1 MIFYVKNIKLLIKKI
16 KRGGSLDNFRGDR
29 SKKVWLLTEIVVGV
43 LFALFAY
50 FVLKGKENIL
60 EGFIRILT
68 SPTVL
73 ITDFLVIGGMGATFL
88 NAFLI
93 FAFNYTLMRML
104 GTPLN
109 GLAIASF
116 FTVFGFSFFG
126 KNILNILPFYVGG
139 ILYSKY
145 EHIDFKDIL
154 VTISFTSALAP
165 FISEVAF
172 NIHVFSEYAYI
183 HAIVLGIVIGF
194 IVTPLAKKMAGFH
207 EGFNLYN
214 LGFTGGILGAVIA
227 SVLKLYQFVVV
238 PQRIISIEHDV
249 ELKIISSS
257 VFLAL
262 ILIGYYI
269 NNKSF
274 SGYKVLLKDSGLK
287 SDFVSKYGYGLTFIN
302 MGTMGFVA
310 MMYPVLL
317 GQTLNGPLLAGIL
330 TIVGFSAYGKTI
342 FNITPILI
350 GVFLGRFG
358 STTDGFTLALSGLF
372 GTSLAP
378 VAGVYG
384 FGWGIVAGMLHIAVV
399 QSIGVVHG
407 GLNLY
412 NNGFSAGIVAG
423 FLLPIINTTK
433 ESVNK
438 RRTKYLQRQKA
449 LHDLIRKAEHNLQDK
464 FIDKE

>member
-1 MIFYVKNIKLLIKKI
+1 M
-16 KRGGSLDNFRGDR
+16 DNFKGNR
-29 SKKVWLLTEIVVGV
+29 SKKIWILTEIVAGI
-43 LFALFAY
+43 LFATFVY
-50 FVLKGKENIL
+50 FVLRGKENVL
-60 EGFIRILT
+60 GGFIRILT

-93 FAFNYTLMRML
+93 FIFNYTLMRLL

-109 GLAIASF
+109 GIAIASF

-145 EHIDFKDIL
+145 EHIEFRDIL

-172 NIHVFSEYAYI
+172 NIHVLSEYAYI
-183 HAIVLGIVIGF
+183 NAIVLGIVIGF

-238 PQRIISIEHDV
+238 PQRIISIEHDL
-249 ELKIISSS
+249 ELKVIASG
-257 VFLAL
+257 VFLSLVFIA
-262 ILIGYYI
+262 YYI

-274 SGYKVLLKDSGLK
+274 TWYKILLEDTLLW
-287 SDFVSKYGYGLTFIN
+287 SDFVIKYGYGLTFIN
-302 MGTMGFVA
+302 MGIMGFVA
-310 MMYPVLL
+310 MMYPILL

-330 TIVGFSAYGKTI
+330 TVVGFSAYGKTI
-342 FNITPILI
+342 LNITPILL
-350 GVFLGRFG
+350 GVFIGKFG
-358 STTDGFTLALSGLF
+358 STTDGFTIALSGLF

-384 FGWGIVAGMLHIAVV
+384 PLWGIVAGMLHIAVV
-399 QSIGVVHG
+399 QSIGVIHG

-412 NNGFSAGIVAG
+412 NNGFSAGIIAG

-438 RRTKYLQRQKA
+438 RRAKYLQRQKA
-449 LHDLIRKAEHNLQDK
+449 LHDLIRKTEDDFNER
-464 FIDKE
+464 F

>member
-1 MIFYVKNIKLLIKKI
+1 M
-16 KRGGSLDNFRGDR
+16 DNFKGDR
-29 SKKVWLLTEIVVGV
+29 SKKAWILTEV
-43 LFALFAY
+43 LAVFMFCLFVY
-50 FVLKGKENIL
+50 FVFTGQENVL
-60 EGFIRILT
+60 EGFVKILT

-73 ITDFLVIGGMGATFL
+73 ITDFLVIGGIGATFL

-93 FAFNYTLMRML
+93 FIFNYTLMRLL

-109 GLAIASF
+109 GIAIASF

-145 EHIDFKDIL
+145 EHIEFKDLI

-172 NIHVFSEYAYI
+172 NIHVLSEYAYI
-183 HAIVLGIVIGF
+183 NAIVLGILIGF

-238 PQRIISIEHDV
+238 PQRIISIEYDLK
-249 ELKIISSS
+249 LKIISSL
-257 VFLAL
+257 VFISL
-262 ILIGYYI
+262 IVIGFYI

-274 SGYKVLLKDSGLK
+274 SGYRNLLKDNGLK
-287 SDFVSKYGYGLTFIN
+287 SDFVVKYGYGLTFIN
-302 MGTMGFVA
+302 MGIMGFVA
-310 MMYPVLL
+310 MLYPILL

-342 FNITPILI
+342 YNIVPILL
-350 GVFLGRFG
+350 GVYLGQFG
-358 STTDGFTLALSGLF
+358 SKTDGFTIALSGLF

-384 FGWGIVAGMLHIAVV
+384 VFWGIVAGIFHIAVV
-399 QSIGVVHG
+399 QSIGVIHG

-423 FLLPIINTTK
+423 FLLPIINTAK
-433 ESVNK
+433 ESASK
-438 RRTKYLQRQKA
+438 RKAKYLQRQKS
-449 LHDLIRKAEHNLQDK
+449 LHDLIRKTEEQLYE
-464 FIDKE
+464 KEE

>member
-1 MIFYVKNIKLLIKKI
+1 M
-16 KRGGSLDNFRGDR
+16 DNFRGDR

-350 GVFLGRFG
+350 SVFLGRFG

-449 LHDLIRKAEHNLQDK
+449 LHDLIRKAEDNLQDK
-464 FIDKE
+464 FIDKK

>member
-1 MIFYVKNIKLLIKKI
+1 M
-16 KRGGSLDNFRGDR
+16 DNFKGDR
-29 SKKVWLLTEIVVGV
+29 SKKVWILTEIAIGV

-50 FVLKGKENIL
+50 FVLKNKENIL

-73 ITDFLVIGGMGATFL
+73 ITDFLVVGGMGATFL

-93 FAFNYTLMRML
+93 FAFNYTLMRLL

-172 NIHVFSEYAYI
+172 NIHVLSEYAYI

-238 PQRIISIEHDV
+238 PQRIISVEYDI
-249 ELKIISSS
+249 ELKVIASV
-257 VFLAL
+257 VFLSL
-262 ILIGYYI
+262 ISIGYYI

-274 SGYKVLLKDSGLK
+274 SGYKQLLKDSGLK
-287 SDFVSKYGYGLTFIN
+287 SDFVLKYGYGLTFVN
-302 MGTMGFVA
+302 MGVMGFVA

-330 TIVGFSAYGKTI
+330 TIVGFSAYGKTVL
-342 FNITPILI
+342 NITPILI
-350 GVFLGRFG
+350 GVFLGKFG

-384 FGWGIVAGMLHIAVV
+384 FAWGIVAGMLHIAVV
-399 QSIGVVHG
+399 QSIGVIHG

-423 FLLPIINTTK
+423 FLLPIISTTK
-433 ESVNK
+433 ESVKK
-438 RRTKYLQRQKA
+438 RKAKYLQRQKA
-449 LHDLIRKAEHNLQDK
+449 LHDLIRKTEDNLHDK
-464 FIDKE
+464 L

>member
-1 MIFYVKNIKLLIKKI
+1 M
-16 KRGGSLDNFRGDR
+16 DNFKNDR
-29 SKKVWLLTEIVVGV
+29 NKKVWLLSEIMIGFLII
-43 LFALFAY
+43 LFVY
-50 FVLKGKENIL
+50 FVIEDKKNIL
-60 EGFIRILT
+60 EGFVRILT

-93 FAFNYTLMRML
+93 FLFNYTLMRIL

-126 KNILNILPFYVGG
+126 KNILNILPFYIGG

-165 FISEVAF
+165 FISEIAF
-172 NIHVFSEYAYI
+172 NIHAFSEYAYI
-183 HAIVLGIVIGF
+183 HAIVLGILIGF
-194 IVTPLAKKMAGFH
+194 IVTPLAKKMSQFH

-238 PQRIISIEHDV
+238 PQRIISTIYDF
-249 ELKIISSS
+249 ELKVILIV
-257 VFLAL
+257 VFAIL

-269 NNKSF
+269 NDKSF
-274 SGYKVLLKDSGLK
+274 LGYKDILKDTGLK
-287 SDFVSKYGYGLTFIN
+287 SDFINKYGYGLTFIN
-302 MGTMGFVA
+302 MGIMGFVA
-310 MMYPVLL
+310 MVYPIIL

-330 TIVGFSAYGKTI
+330 TIVGFAAYGKTI
-342 FNITPILI
+342 FNIVPILF
-350 GVFLGRFG
+350 GVFLGKFG
-358 STTDGFTLALSGLF
+358 TETDGFTLALSGLF

-378 VAGVYG
+378 IAGVYG
-384 FGWGIVAGMLHIAVV
+384 PIWGVLAGVLHIAVV

-423 FLLPIINTTK
+423 FLLPIIITVK
-433 ESVNK
+433 ESVVK
-438 RRTKYLQRQKA
+438 RKAKYLQRQKK
-449 LHDLIRKAEHNLQDK
+449 LYDLIRKEEDK
-464 FIDKE
+464 FN

>member
-449 LHDLIRKAEHNLQDK
+449 LHDLIRKAEDNLQDK
-464 FIDKE
+464 FIDKK